1 MAHHGSVT
9 WAAVILTGG
18 TAMRLGGRDK
28 ASLEVAG
35 RSLLEH
41 ALAAVAGA
49 GEVVVVGPQVPAIDV
64 PFVREDPPGG
74 GPLAGVAAGVAHLA
88 PGHDRVVVLAVDMPG
103 VTPGTVARLL
113 AASAD
118 GDAAWLVD
126 EDGRRQLAGAVR
138 PSLVP
143 APEVAHGAA
152 MRVPAPGATYPRS
165 TARPPTSTPGRTWLG
180 CEAGTRRGRHPTIGL
195 EGRAQ
200 WRKIGAVNLHDWIDE
215 LCDALDIETEVDEA
229 LVLDL
234 AKVAADNVI
243 RKAAPITTYLLGY
256 AAGSSDADVEE
267 IERLAA
273 KAQALAE
280 NWDHP
285 SGVPLVVV
293 PDDVPDDSTVDHT
306 GDEFEA

>member
-152 MRVPAPGATYPRS
+152 MRVLMG
-165 TARPPTSTPGRTWLG
+165 
-180 CEAGTRRGRHPTIGL
+180 AGTGRDVP
-195 EGRAQ
+195 
-200 WRKIGAVNLHDWIDE
+200 
-215 LCDALDIETEVDEA
+215 ALDGEAADVDTWE
-229 LVLDL
+229 DL
-234 AKVAADNVI
+234 ARLRSGDS
-243 RKAAPITTYLLGY
+243 PGTTP
-256 AAGSSDADVEE
+256 
-267 IERLAA
+267 
-273 KAQALAE
+273 
-280 NWDHP
+280 DHR
-285 SGVPLVVV
+285 
-293 PDDVPDDSTVDHT
+293 T
-306 GDEFEA
+306 